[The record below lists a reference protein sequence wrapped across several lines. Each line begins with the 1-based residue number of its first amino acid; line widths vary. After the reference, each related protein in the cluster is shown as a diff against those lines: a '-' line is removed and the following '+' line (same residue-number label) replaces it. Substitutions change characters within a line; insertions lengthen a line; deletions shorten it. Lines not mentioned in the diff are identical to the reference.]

1 MQTLLDQAILC
12 LQLLLPNG
20 LFADHSGGCSSY
32 NGKSLVGVGGLA
44 GVGDLLPVEVMPGVR

>member
-32 NGKSLVGVGGLA
+32 TGKGSVRFAGLA
-44 GVGDLLPVEVMPGVR
+44 GVVDSLPVKLMPGVR